1 MGQVSSLVDDMKNI
15 IDNDDKEV
23 AKRKKM
29 AEVKKRQNS
38 QAYTFASSDNNLKV
52 AGQMSRPKSNTLCT
66 TKKVKST
73 PASGKPTS
81 THGSG
86 DTLEEE
92 DKQISKQSSK
102 IPITGAV
109 VVSTGSGYGYVP
121 VGLRNIGNT
130 CFMNSII
137 QCIFAT
143 APLT

>member
-1 MGQVSSLVDDMKNI
+1 M
-15 IDNDDKEV
+15 
-23 AKRKKM
+23 
-29 AEVKKRQNS
+29 
-38 QAYTFASSDNNLKV
+38 T
-52 AGQMSRPKSNTLCT
+52 RPKSNTLCT
-66 TKKVKST
+66 TKKVKS
-73 PASGKPTS
+73 SQVLGKESS

-92 DKQISKQSSK
+92 DQSNSNK
-102 IPITGAV
+102 NAVAITGAIV
-109 VVSTGSGYGYVP
+109 VATGSGYGYTP

>member
-1 MGQVSSLVDDMKNI
+1 M
-15 IDNDDKEV
+15 
-23 AKRKKM
+23 
-29 AEVKKRQNS
+29 
-38 QAYTFASSDNNLKV
+38 T
-52 AGQMSRPKSNTLCT
+52 RPKSNTLCT
-66 TKKVKST
+66 TKKVKS
-73 PASGKPTS
+73 SQVIGNN

-92 DKQISKQSSK
+92 DQSQHNKNAIAIS
-102 IPITGAV
+102 GAIAV
-109 VVSTGSGYGYVP
+109 ATGSGYGYTP